1 MDARPTQSLQTAF
14 AMEPVS
20 ASLPLPAR
28 ERTLSDVGR
37 GRQLRATADAD
48 DEHFSAMHAW
58 TVARTW
64 SVKLRQHWK
73 QQRDGTVYVCLLLLF
88 EGMLFPVVAPH
99 LSLGIFRFASD
110 DKQWS
115 AFRVTQAHLDLAAG
129 RAPGVHVQRYGR
141 GLHFAV
147 SVSSPLF
154 WMAKLFSEVCT
165 ARAEELVWVP
175 DPHISWHPPSSPPA
189 VWD

>member
-1 MDARPTQSLQTAF
+1 MDCGKDVVGEVAAALEAAARRHSC
-14 AMEPVS
+14 
-20 ASLPLPAR
+20 
-28 ERTLSDVGR
+28 
-37 GRQLRATADAD
+37 
-48 DEHFSAMHAW
+48 
-58 TVARTW
+58 
-64 SVKLRQHWK
+64 
-73 QQRDGTVYVCLLLLF
+73 VCLLLLF

-115 AFRVTQAHLDLAAG
+115 AFRVIQAHLDLAAG

-165 ARAEELVWVP
+165 ARAEEVVWMP

>member
-1 MDARPTQSLQTAF
+1 MD
-14 AMEPVS
+14 PVS

-28 ERTLSDVGR
+28 ERALSDVGR
-37 GRQLRATADAD
+37 GRLLRATEDAD
-48 DEHFSAMHAW
+48 DAHFYAMHAW

-64 SVKLRQHWK
+64 TEKLRQHWK

-115 AFRVTQAHLDLAAG
+115 AFHVIQAHLDLAAG
-129 RAPGVHVQRYGR
+129 RALGVQVQRYGR

-147 SVSSPLF
+147 SVDSPLF
-154 WMAKLFSEVCT
+154 WVAKLFSEVC
-165 ARAEELVWVP
+165 AGRAEAVIWVP
-175 DPHISWHPPSSPPA
+175 DPHISWHPPSAPHDT
-189 VWD
+189 WY

>member
-37 GRQLRATADAD
+37 GRQLRATEDAD

-64 SVKLRQHWK
+64 SDFNAVVTFVVALPCQN
-73 QQRDGTVYVCLLLLF
+73 VCLLLLF

-99 LSLGIFRFASD
+99 LSLGIFCFA
-110 DKQWS
+110 
-115 AFRVTQAHLDLAAG
+115 A
-129 RAPGVHVQRYGR
+129 
-141 GLHFAV
+141 
-147 SVSSPLF
+147 
-154 WMAKLFSEVCT
+154 
-165 ARAEELVWVP
+165 
-175 DPHISWHPPSSPPA
+175 SPPTTNSGQLF
-189 VWD
+189 V